1 MDTTQNLSQLVT
13 ELSKTKPDLNLVKS
27 MCQKTGFKYSTD
39 LIQLMSDILMTMNF
53 KKAAKSQTKNLNLN
67 QNQNLKV

>member
-1 MDTTQNLSQLVT
+1 MDTTQNLSLLVT

-39 LIQLMSDILMTMNF
+39 LIQLMSDILMTMNS
-53 KKAAKSQTKNLNLN
+53 KKTAKNQAKNFS
-67 QNQNLKV
+67 QNLKV